1 MRPRIANSPA
11 YRWGGTALFFAAAV
25 ILAALGFEHIGG
37 MTPCPLCLQQRWA
50 YYAGV
55 PAAFV
60 ALVLLS
66 AGHPRAAAVLFGLV
80 GLAFL
85 VNAGLGAYHAGIE
98 WGFWPGPDTCAG
110 TLQPLGSILKEPEK
124 LPRIVRCDEV
134 ALGIVEAKKVLRRQ
148 VPMVV
153 RLRGTNEERGR
164 QILANANVIPATSLE
179 EAARLAVAAAR
190 GETTSGA

>member
-1 MRPRIANSPA
+1 MLRPRIANSPA

-134 ALGIVEAKKVLRRQ
+134 QWRFAGISFA
-148 VPMVV
+148 
-153 RLRGTNEERGR
+153 GW
-164 QILANANVIPATSLE
+164 NVIASLTLST
-179 EAARLAVAAAR
+179 AAVKAALASR
-190 GETTSGA
+190 EHELYL